1 MVFFQLRRSI
11 PTTTTT
17 THPAPHSAIL
27 RRSLAAIRYAT
38 DNAAA
43 SAPLSS
49 PLSLPPAPP
58 QTQSHCSL
66 LASFLA
72 YQLSLADVKFRFLIS
87 LSLFA
92 LLLVLLSSTAGHIA
106 FSALDDTSHSVHV
119 YSINGAS
126 LGSKYVS
133 GRITGLACASDY
145 LVVADDAGDI
155 TMSRLHG

>member
-11 PTTTTT
+11 PTTSTT

-43 SAPLSS
+43 SASAPLSP
-49 PLSLPPAPP
+49 PLSLPPAPA

-87 LSLFA
+87 LSLS
-92 LLLVLLSSTAGHIA
+92 LLSSL
-106 FSALDDTSHSVHV
+106 FCSPPLQVTSHSAHWT
-119 YSINGAS
+119 IPRTRCMCIAS
-126 LGSKYVS
+126 MAPAWVPNTYRGVS
-133 GRITGLACASDY
+133 LVWPAPRITLWWPMMPA
-145 LVVADDAGDI
+145 
-155 TMSRLHG
+155 T